1 MNTLAANIELII
13 EDKGLK
19 KKSVAVKAGYSQ
31 QQFSNLINGRKTIK
45 PEDIIK
51 IAMALEVT
59 PNDLF
64 GFSNKTA
71 QKGSV

>member
-1 MNTLAANIELII
+1 MNTLATNIELII

-19 KKSVAVKAGYSQ
+19 KKSVAIKAGYTK

-64 GFSNKTA
+64 WFSNKSA
-71 QKGSV
+71 

>member
-64 GFSNKTA
+64 GFNNKTA
-71 QKGSV
+71 

>member
-1 MNTLAANIELII
+1 MNSITRNVELII
-13 EDKGLK
+13 ESKGLK
-19 KKSVAVKAGYSQ
+19 KKSVAMRAGYTK

-45 PEDIIK
+45 PEDIVK

-64 GFSNKTA
+64 GFSNKSA
-71 QKGSV
+71 

>member
-1 MNTLAANIELII
+1 MNTLATNIELII

-19 KKSVAVKAGYSQ
+19 KKSVAIKAGYTK

-64 GFSNKTA
+64 GFSNK
-71 QKGSV
+71 

>member
-1 MNTLAANIELII
+1 MNTLATNIELII

-71 QKGSV
+71 

>member
-1 MNTLAANIELII
+1 MNTLATNIELII
-13 EDKGLK
+13 ENKGLK
-19 KKSVAVKAGYSQ
+19 KKSVAVKAGYTK
-31 QQFSNLINGRKTIK
+31 QQFSNLINGRKIIK

-71 QKGSV
+71 

>member
-1 MNTLAANIELII
+1 MNTLATNIELII

-19 KKSVAVKAGYSQ
+19 KKSVAVKAGYTK

-45 PEDIIK
+45 PEDVIK

-64 GFSNKTA
+64 GFSNKPA
-71 QKGSV
+71 

>member
-1 MNTLAANIELII
+1 MNTIATNIELII

-19 KKSVAVKAGYSQ
+19 KKSVAVKAGYTK

-51 IAMALEVT
+51 IAMALDVT

-71 QKGSV
+71 

>member
-1 MNTLAANIELII
+1 MNTLATNIELII
-13 EDKGLK
+13 ENKGLK
-19 KKSVAVKAGYSQ
+19 KKSVAVKAGYTK

-71 QKGSV
+71 

>member
-1 MNTLAANIELII
+1 MNTLATNIELII

-19 KKSVAVKAGYSQ
+19 KKSVAVKAGYTK

-51 IAMALEVT
+51 IAMAF
-59 PNDLF
+59 D
-64 GFSNKTA
+64 
-71 QKGSV
+71 

>member
-1 MNTLAANIELII
+1 MNTLATNIELII

-19 KKSVAVKAGYSQ
+19 KKSVAIKAGYTK

-64 GFSNKTA
+64 GFSNKSA
-71 QKGSV
+71 

>member
-1 MNTLAANIELII
+1 MNTLATNIELII
-13 EDKGLK
+13 ENKGLK
-19 KKSVAVKAGYSQ
+19 KKSVAVKAGYTK
-31 QQFSNLINGRKTIK
+31 QQFSNLINGRKIIK

-64 GFSNKTA
+64 GFSNKSA
-71 QKGSV
+71 

>member
-1 MNTLAANIELII
+1 MNTLATNIELII

-19 KKSVAVKAGYSQ
+19 KKSVAVKAGYSE

-64 GFSNKTA
+64 GFNNKTA
-71 QKGSV
+71 